1 MARMIPP
8 QIPNAQRGEKQI
20 FELLKPHP
28 ATADWTVIHS
38 VEVGRQEIDF
48 LIMRPN
54 GTAVCLEVKDDTYTV
69 TENAEWFRNSE
80 IAEAKRAG
88 RKPKAERK
96 APHVQVSSVMMS
108 LRTKLENLGGA
119 PNIDEKL
126 RRNLSKLPSW
136 QCAVAFTNIRG
147 GWPDRKPHPQNC
159 TILDATVSGNG
170 DLLVR
175 ELDALLRNVD
185 VPRDC
190 VPLNNDVIEF
200 LTNYILTNHKP
211 SGFDMEDE
219 AWKSIIQD
227 SEGRLLELTER
238 QGLILRGARENCRLV
253 VEGGAGTGK
262 TLLAQRLAEERV
274 AAGDRVA
281 FLCHHPKVAAAIQ
294 PRFNKKEFKNKLLVR
309 DTHQFAKWLF
319 KDSPVSK
326 NRQLQER
333 YMEYEY
339 DINLSFEDREG
350 RILDIAY
357 ADDRQ
362 RAGSVVIRGIFQLA
376 ADATKEKPP
385 QFDYLVIDEWQ
396 RMGES
401 GFFQVLDNVLEGG
414 MKNGRWTIFADHS
427 DQSPSI
433 YPNKYNSGH
442 VYFDPKKTLDALLEE
457 GGAARLSLDFN
468 CRNTRNIFDR
478 MQQFSASESES
489 ESDFELHPYPGAPE
503 GVDVRTSTYTSHD
516 ELKEILGAE
525 FRRLQEMGVEQ
536 RDVVVLIPEMVD
548 DDIAHFLDA
557 YDLIDEAGYGPKA
570 WKLSDISDSKFTS
583 LARNGVT
590 VCRASQFGGL
600 ESRIVV
606 AVVAWVDVDQPN
618 FEKDWYRCELY
629 IALSRATSE
638 LVILVDERMRSD
650 YKEKLGVREFT
661 R

>member
-69 TENAEWFRNSE
+69 TENAEWLRNSE
-80 IAEAKRAG
+80 IAEAKRTG
-88 RKPKAERK
+88 REPRAERK
-96 APHVQVSSVMMS
+96 SPADQVSAPMKS
-108 LRTKLENLGGA
+108 LRDKLQALGGA

-126 RRNLSKLPSW
+126 RRNLSKLPFW
-136 QCAVAFTNIRG
+136 ECAVAFTNPCAV
-147 GWPDRKPHPQNC
+147 WPDRIPHPPDC

-227 SEGRLLELTER
+227 SEGRLLELTEGQAR
-238 QGLILRGARENCRLV
+238 ILKQLGRNPRLV

-281 FLCHHPKVAAAIQ
+281 FLCHHSKVAAAIQ

-333 YMEYEY
+333 YKEFKY
-339 DINLSFEDREG
+339 DINVYFTDGEG
-350 RILDIAY
+350 RVQDMAY
-357 ADDRQ
+357 ADDVQ
-362 RAGSVVIRGIFQLA
+362 RVTNIQVDGIFQLA
-376 ADATKEKPP
+376 AAATEEKPP

-396 RMGES
+396 RMGEA
-401 GFFQVLDNVLEGG
+401 GIHQVLDNVLEGG
-414 MKNGRWTIFADHS
+414 VKNGRWTIFVDHS
-427 DQSPSI
+427 DQSPPLFS
-433 YPNKYNSGH
+433 NSEGH
-442 VYFDPKKTLDALLEE
+442 LYIDPKQTLDGWLKE
-457 GGAARLSLDFN
+457 GGSSIVSLDLN

-478 MQQFSASESES
+478 MQQFSAR
-489 ESDFELHPYPGAPE
+489 ESDFELYSHPDAPE
-503 GVDVRTSTYTSHD
+503 GVDVRTSTYTSHE
-516 ELKEILGAE
+516 ELKEMLEAE
-525 FRRLQEMGVEQ
+525 FSRLQEMGVDQ
-536 RDVVVLIPEMVD
+536 RDVVVLVPEMAD
-548 DDIAHFLDA
+548 DIIAHFLDA

-570 WKLSDISDSKFTS
+570 WKLSDISDSKFIS
-583 LARNGVT
+583 LAGNGVT

-600 ESRIVV
+600 ESRIVI
-606 AVVAWVDVDQPN
+606 AVVAMVDVDQPN
-618 FEKDWYRCELY
+618 FSTDWYRCELY

-638 LVILVDERMRSD
+638 LVILVDEEMRSD
-650 YKEKLGVREFT
+650 YKEMLGVREST

>member
-8 QIPNAQRGEKQI
+8 QIPSAQRGERQI

-38 VEVGRQEIDF
+38 VEVGHQEIDF
-48 LIMRPN
+48 LIMKPN

-69 TENAEWFRNSE
+69 TENAEWIRNSE
-80 IAEAKRAG
+80 IEEAERDG

-96 APHVQVSSVMMS
+96 APHVQVSSAMMS

-126 RRNLSKLPSW
+126 RRNLSKLPFW

-147 GWPDRKPHPQNC
+147 SWPDRIAHPQDC
-159 TILDATVSGNG
+159 TILDPTVSGNG

-185 VPRDC
+185 VPQDC
-190 VPLNNDVIEF
+190 VPLNNDVVEF

-211 SGFDMEDE
+211 SGFDMEEE

-238 QGLILRGARENCRLV
+238 QGWILKQLGRNPRLV

-281 FLCHHPKVAAAIQ
+281 LLCHHSKAAAAIQ

-326 NRQLQER
+326 NRQIQEK
-333 YMEYEY
+333 YKEFEY
-339 DINLSFEDREG
+339 DINVYYTDGEG
-350 RILDIAY
+350 RVLDIAY

-362 RAGSVVIRGIFQLA
+362 KVAKVQVDGIFQLA
-376 ADATKEKPP
+376 AAATEERPP

-396 RMGES
+396 RMSEA
-401 GFFQVLDNVLEGG
+401 GFVQVLDNVLEGG
-414 MKNGRWTIFADHS
+414 MKNGMWTIFADHS
-427 DQSPSI
+427 DQSPSLLS
-433 YPNKYNSGH
+433 NSSGYLH
-442 VYFDPKKTLDALLEE
+442 FDPKRTLDALVGE
-457 GGAARLSLDFN
+457 GGSPILSLDLN
-468 CRNTRNIFDR
+468 CRNTKLKSRWDVH
-478 MQQFSASESES
+478 MVGGGDWYEGYA
-489 ESDFELHPYPGAPE
+489 GAP
-503 GVDVRTSTYTSHD
+503 
-516 ELKEILGAE
+516 LL
-525 FRRLQEMGVEQ
+525 
-536 RDVVVLIPEMVD
+536 LI
-548 DDIAHFLDA
+548 AGCSGSDA
-557 YDLIDEAGYGPKA
+557 
-570 WKLSDISDSKFTS
+570 
-583 LARNGVT
+583 
-590 VCRASQFGGL
+590 
-600 ESRIVV
+600 
-606 AVVAWVDVDQPN
+606 
-618 FEKDWYRCELY
+618 
-629 IALSRATSE
+629 
-638 LVILVDERMRSD
+638 
-650 YKEKLGVREFT
+650 
-661 R
+661 

>member
-8 QIPNAQRGEKQI
+8 QIPSAQRGERQI

-48 LIMRPN
+48 LIMKPN

-69 TENAEWFRNSE
+69 TENAEWIRNSE
-80 IAEAKRAG
+80 IKEAKRDG
-88 RKPKAERK
+88 RKPKAEKK
-96 APHVQVSSVMMS
+96 APHDQVSAPMKS

-119 PNIDEKL
+119 PNIDEQL
-126 RRNLSKLPSW
+126 RGNLSKLPFW

-147 GWPDRKPHPQNC
+147 GWPDRISHPPDC
-159 TILDATVSGNG
+159 TILDPTISGNG

-175 ELDALLRNVD
+175 GLDALLRNVD

-190 VPLNNDVIEF
+190 VPLNNDVVEF

-238 QGLILRGARENCRLV
+238 QGWILKQLGRNPRLV

-281 FLCHHPKVAAAIQ
+281 FLCHHSKVAAAIQ

-326 NRQLQER
+326 NRQIQER
-333 YMEYEY
+333 YKEFEY
-339 DINLSFEDREG
+339 DINVYYTDGEG
-350 RILDIAY
+350 RVLDMAY
-357 ADDRQ
+357 ADDHQ
-362 RAGSVVIRGIFQLA
+362 RVAKVQVDGIFQSA
-376 ADATKEKPP
+376 AAATEEKPP
-385 QFDYLVIDEWQ
+385 QFDYLIIDEWQ
-396 RMGES
+396 RMGED

-427 DQSPSI
+427 DQSAPIFS
-433 YPNKYNSGH
+433 NSSGH
-442 VYFDPKKTLDALLEE
+442 TYIDPKGTLDALVEE
-457 GGAARLSLDFN
+457 GGSPILSLDRN

-478 MQQFSASESES
+478 MQQFSASES
-489 ESDFELHPYPGAPE
+489 DFELRPHPDAPE
-503 GVDVRTSTYTSHD
+503 GVDVRTSTYTSHE
-516 ELKEILGAE
+516 ELKEMLEAE
-525 FRRLQEMGVEQ
+525 FSRLQEMGVDQ
-536 RDVVVLIPEMVD
+536 RDVVVLVPEMAD
-548 DDIAHFLDA
+548 DLIARFLDA
-557 YDLIDEAGYGPKA
+557 YDLIDEAGYGPNA

-606 AVVAWVDVDQPN
+606 AVVAMVDVDQPN
-618 FEKDWYRCELY
+618 FSTDWYRCELY
-629 IALSRATSE
+629 IALSRAISE

-650 YKEKLGVREFT
+650 YKEMLGVREST
-661 R
+661 Q